1 MVAANTGTGVF
12 KHDGPYSV
20 YINLNKVTELQGV
33 LATSPQLILGANT
46 TITDTIAILQ
56 ETGHPV
62 WEGVAAHLLKI
73 ASYGIRNQG
82 TLAGNLMLK
91 QAHTDFPSDVFL
103 ALATVGAQLEIVG
116 PTGTVEELDVANIG
130 GHNMDRKLITRIKLP
145 ELTGISKD
153 KPSAPKD
160 KKDINALWL
169 NANRSNADRSGQSA
183 GAGPEWKF
191 RSFKIMPRST
201 NAHAYVNAGFLA
213 LVDSADHF
221 RIVGRPSIVFGGIS
235 SGFVHARTTEDFLQD
250 RPMDDHD
257 IFLEALAIL
266 AEEMVLQNDPV
277 LASPLYRKQL
287 AMGLFY
293 KVQIYPSVSCIKSYL
308 SLGSVADLGCFI
320 PDP

>member
-12 KHDGPYSV
+12 KRDGPYTA
-20 YINLNKVTELQGV
+20 YINLNQVAELQGV
-33 LATSPQLILGANT
+33 LATSPQLVFGANT
-46 TITDTIAILQ
+46 TITDTIAILR

-91 QAHTDFPSDVFL
+91 QAHNDFPSDVFL
-103 ALATVGAQLEIVG
+103 ALATVGAVLEIIG
-116 PTGTVEELDVANIG
+116 PTGTVEELPVADIG
-130 GHNMDRKLITRIKLP
+130 GHDMDRKFIARIKLP
-145 ELTGISKD
+145 VMTQAVKD
-153 KPSAPKD
+153 AKKKSTVPER
-160 KKDINALWL
+160 KDINALWL
-169 NANRSNADRSGQSA
+169 NNSISRGRPVAANTA
-183 GAGPEWKF
+183 AGPEWTF

-213 LVDSADHF
+213 LIDSADHF
-221 RIVGRPSIVFGGIS
+221 RIIGRPSIVFGGIS
-235 SGFVHARTTEDFLQD
+235 ASFVHARSTEEFLQD

-266 AEEMVLQNDPV
+266 AEELILEEDPV

-293 KVQIYPSVSCIKSYL
+293 KVRCEIKL
-308 SLGSVADLGCFI
+308 AIFTAQFLVL
-320 PDP
+320 

>member
-12 KHDGPYSV
+12 KNDGPYSAF
-20 YINLNKVTELQGV
+20 INLNKVKELQGV

-56 ETGHPV
+56 VTGHPV

-103 ALATVGAQLEIVG
+103 ALATVGAKLEIVG
-116 PTGTVEELDVANIG
+116 TTGSAEELDVASIG
-130 GHNMDRKLITRIKLP
+130 GHNMDRKLITCIKLP
-145 ELTGISKD
+145 ELTSKAKD
-153 KPSAPKD
+153 KGSTGLD
-160 KKDINALWL
+160 RKDINELWL
-169 NANRSNADRSGQSA
+169 NVNRSSTGCPSQSVAA
-183 GAGPEWKF
+183 GVGPEWKF

-221 RIVGRPSIVFGGIS
+221 RILGRPSIVFGGIS
-235 SGFVHARTTEDFLQD
+235 STFVHARMTEDFLQD

-257 IFLEALAIL
+257 IFLEALTIL
-266 AEEMVLQNDPV
+266 AEELVLEEDPV

-293 KVQIYPSVSCIKSYL
+293 KVPYRCFHYP
-308 SLGSVADLGCFI
+308 
-320 PDP
+320 